1 MREEEVEV
9 QEVPQVVEPPKDR
22 EAALMARME
31 KSMLRAAGAEE
42 VERARLP
49 KPREILMEEV
59 GTRWRK

>member
-1 MREEEVEV
+1 MVV
-9 QEVPQVVEPPKDR
+9 QEVPQVVEPPRDM

>member
-1 MREEEVEV
+1 M
-9 QEVPQVVEPPKDR
+9 PQVVEPPKDR